1 MSRTYTDYLQ
11 DMLDN
16 CDYATEFVQGTTL
29 EQFQANREKSYAVVY
44 AIEIIGEAARHI
56 PKNVRDKYPAIA
68 WGKVKGMRNHIAHG
82 YFGID
87 LEIVWKT
94 IAQDIPP
101 LRRELARM
109 LEESKKPSEPKR

>member
-1 MSRTYTDYLQ
+1 MNRSYRDYVE

-16 CDYATEFVQGTTL
+16 CEYAIEFVQGVTL
-29 EQFQANREKSYAVVY
+29 DEFLRSREKSYAVAH

-56 PKNVRDKYPAIA
+56 PKTLRAKYPEIP
-68 WGKVKGMRNHIAHG
+68 WSNVTGMRDHIAHG

-94 IAQDIPP
+94 IHEDLPG
-101 LRRELARM
+101 LRVELQSM
-109 LEESKKPSEPKR
+109 LADLRDDA